1 VIELAQISKA
11 YPTTSGQKVV
21 LDNIS
26 FSFPA
31 QTNVGILGRNGSG
44 KSTLLRILAGTEE
57 PDSGSI
63 VRRGTV
69 SWPIGFSGGF
79 NGSLSGEENCRFVAR
94 IYGQDVDEVVG
105 FTAEFA
111 DLGEYFY
118 MPVKTYSSGM
128 RARLAFG
135 LSMAVEFDAYLV
147 DEVTAVGD
155 SSFQDRCRQAFLDRS
170 GRSSV
175 IIVSHSISTVKSYC
189 ERCAVL
195 RDGKLFYFESVDEA
209 ERFYEAA

>member
-1 VIELAQISKA
+1 MIDLERISKA
-11 YPTTSGQKVV
+11 YHTTVGQNVV
-21 LDNIS
+21 LDAVS

-31 QTNVGILGRNGSG
+31 KTNIGILGKNGAG
-44 KSTLLRILAGTEE
+44 KSTLLRIIAGTEL
-57 PDSGSI
+57 PDSGQV
-63 VRRGTV
+63 VRHGLV

-94 IYGQDVDEVVG
+94 IYGADIDDVVG
-105 FTAEFA
+105 FTQDFAE
-111 DLGEYFY
+111 LGNYFY

-135 LSMAVEFDAYLV
+135 LSMAIEFDAYLV

-155 SSFQDRCRQAFLDRS
+155 TQFQEKCRAAFSERS

-175 IIVSHSISTVKSYC
+175 IIVSHSLSTVRDYC
-189 ERCAVL
+189 QRCLVL
-195 RDGKLFYFESVDEA
+195 KRGQLLCFDSVDEA
-209 ERFYEAA
+209 AAVYEAA